1 LERKKEKDRR
11 NIEKEESKTERKKER
26 QKRYLDWKKV
36 QFG

>member
-26 QKRYLDWKKV
+26 QKRYLDWKEV